1 MIWRAATVVLAV
13 LLVAALVPAVR
24 HLRESPPPP
33 EPPLR
38 LELTT
43 PPGVEIGG
51 GVDEPFD
58 AAFPPSG
65 RAMVFVATQD
75 GETALWRRAMDDGR
89 AEQLAGTEGA
99 AMPAFAPD
107 GTSVWFFAGGS
118 LRRLDLARGSI
129 RDVAEAPGP
138 AGVSVRAGDDVL
150 FAPGPGAAIVRLAGN
165 SRSNATRLR
174 DGERAHLFPA
184 WTGRGDAF
192 VYLAVHED
200 GRRAIRLR
208 DGDADVELRR
218 ADSHGVVAGD
228 HLLHVRD
235 TTLVAE
241 PLDPVRRALGPRSI
255 TLAAGVG
262 IAPAGRGAF
271 AVSDRVLAW
280 GPPASRPRV
289 IRWFDAATGEPRG
302 TIAEP
307 GDYWQV
313 RLSPDDRTVA
323 VTARDPLVRT
333 LDVFTVAAAG
343 GSLLRR
349 TLALAA
355 DTDPVWSPDG
365 RRIAFRSFQDGSP
378 QLFVLAR
385 DVSPRDDPLH
395 RSPLDETPSDWSRAG
410 VIFHARSADSAF
422 DIWRV
427 APGAEAAEPLV
438 RSGFNERD
446 GRVSPD
452 GRWLAYASDESGRFD
467 VYVSRL
473 NGGARTRVSTAGGE
487 RPRWIAGG
495 RAIVFLRGEVL
506 MRADL
511 AIGAGAPSASVP
523 VAVMTL
529 PGVRDYAISAD
540 GGRVL
545 AILPGASTA
554 AAGVRVLAG
563 WAALLR

>member
-1 MIWRAATVVLAV
+1 
-13 LLVAALVPAVR
+13 
-24 HLRESPPPP
+24 
-33 EPPLR
+33 
-38 LELTT
+38 
-43 PPGVEIGG
+43 
-51 GVDEPFD
+51 
-58 AAFPPSG
+58 
-65 RAMVFVATQD
+65 
-75 GETALWRRAMDDGR
+75 MDDGR
-89 AEQLAGTEGA
+89 AERLDGTGGA
-99 AMPAFAPD
+99 AMPAFSPD

-118 LRRLDLARGSI
+118 LRRLDLAGGGI
-129 RDVAEAPGP
+129 RDVAGAPAA

-150 FAPGPGAAIVRLAGN
+150 FAPGPGAIVRLAGGT
-165 SRSNATRLR
+165 RTDVTRLR

-192 VYLAVHED
+192 VYLALHDD
-200 GRRAIRLR
+200 GRRTIRLR
-208 DGDADVELRR
+208 EGDLDVELRR
-218 ADSHGVVAGD
+218 ADSHGVVARD

-241 PLDPVRRALGPRSI
+241 PLDYDRRALGRQSI

-262 IAPAGRGAF
+262 IAPGGRGAF
-271 AVSDRVLAW
+271 AVSDRLLAW

-289 IRWFDAATGEPRG
+289 IGWFDAASGEPRG

-313 RLSPDDRTVA
+313 RLSPDERTVA

-333 LDVFTVAAAG
+333 LDVFTAAAG
-343 GSLLRR
+343 GGPLLRR

-385 DVSPRDDPLH
+385 GASPRDEPLH
-395 RSPLDETPSDWSRAG
+395 RSPLDEMPSDWSRDG
-410 VIFHARSADSAF
+410 VIFHARSADTAF

-427 APGAEAAEPLV
+427 APGAEAAEAIV

-473 NGGARTRVSTAGGE
+473 RGGARTRVSTAGGE

-511 AIGAGAPSASVP
+511 AIGAGAPVASVP

-545 AILPGASTA
+545 AILPDAGTAVAGA
-554 AAGVRVLAG
+554 GLLAG